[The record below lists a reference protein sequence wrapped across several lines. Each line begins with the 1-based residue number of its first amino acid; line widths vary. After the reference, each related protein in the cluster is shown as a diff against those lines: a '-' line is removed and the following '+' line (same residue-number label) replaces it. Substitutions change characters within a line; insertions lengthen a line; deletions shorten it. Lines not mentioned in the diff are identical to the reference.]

1 MFKMIERE
9 FRIGDRVTCNM
20 YGLGEVT
27 SVREKCVIVRF
38 LNGHE
43 EDYSLDGKC
52 YDIGKRTL
60 FILPQQKP
68 TLKQVKEKYKQLL
81 YDVDEVEFVD
91 GDENWY
97 IYFYYCSIDG
107 VYKINKEQNNR
118 YFNLNIKYIS
128 LDDADKIVEEMN
140 KFVKGE

>member
-1 MFKMIERE
+1 MIDRE
-9 FRIGDRVTCNM
+9 FGVGDKVTCNV

-60 FILPQQKP
+60 FILQKQKHTKQQI
-68 TLKQVKEKYKQLL
+68 KEKFKQLL
-81 YDVDEVEFVD
+81 DEVEEIEFIYDTKNYCV
-91 GDENWY
+91 ELEY
-97 IYFYYCSIDG
+97 IHNKKEYDCIFNYYLYTED
-107 VYKINKEQNNR
+107 
-118 YFNLNIKYIS
+118 LNIKYIS
-128 LDDADKIVEEMN
+128 KLEAKRIVEEMN
-140 KFVKGE
+140 EFMEGE

>member
-1 MFKMIERE
+1 MIERE
-9 FRIGDRVTCNM
+9 FRVGDKVTCNM

-68 TLKQVKEKYKQLL
+68 TKQQIKEKFKQLL
-81 YDVDEVEFVD
+81 DEVEEVEFKHKEKNYYVELEYLHD
-91 GDENWY
+91 KEEYCFSFHSY
-97 IYFYYCSIDG
+97 IY
-107 VYKINKEQNNR
+107 VE
-118 YFNLNIKYIS
+118 NLYTKYIS
-128 LDDADKIVEEMN
+128 RLDATRIVEKMN

>member
-1 MFKMIERE
+1 MIDRE
-9 FRIGDRVTCNM
+9 FRVGDKVTCNM

-60 FILPQQKP
+60 FILPKIKP
-68 TLKQVKEKYKQLL
+68 TLKQVKERCKQLL
-81 YDVDEVEFVD
+81 DEVKEVEFIN
-91 GDENWY
+91 GGKNWFLN
-97 IYFYYCSIDG
+97 FYCDCSDG
-107 VYKINKEQNNR
+107 VYRFNKGINNYNFQ
-118 YFNLNIKYIS
+118 FAVKYIS
-128 LDDADKIVEEMN
+128 LKDTDKIVEEMN

>member
-1 MFKMIERE
+1 MIDRE
-9 FRIGDRVTCNM
+9 FRVGDKVTCNM

-68 TLKQVKEKYKQLL
+68 TKQQIKEKFKQLL
-81 YDVDEVEFVD
+81 DEVEEIEFKEKVD
-91 GDENWY
+91 NYIVCSYYCWYTKKYFFDVDCWKIDEC
-97 IYFYYCSIDG
+97 FYY
-107 VYKINKEQNNR
+107 
-118 YFNLNIKYIS
+118 KYIS
-128 LDDADKIVEEMN
+128 KLDAERIVEEMN
-140 KFVKGE
+140 KFMEGQE

>member
-1 MFKMIERE
+1 MVERE
-9 FRIGDRVTCNM
+9 FRVGDRVTCNM

-60 FILPQQKP
+60 FILPKQKP

-81 YDVDEVEFVD
+81 DEVGEVEFVD
-91 GDENWY
+91 MNDNY
-97 IYFYYCSIDG
+97 CVLSYYCWDSKKYTFK
-107 VYKINKEQNNR
+107 VECWNNNE
-118 YFNLNIKYIS
+118 YFQSKYIS
-128 LDDADKIVEEMN
+128 KLDSEKIVEQMN
-140 KFVKGE
+140 KFMKGEI

>member
-1 MFKMIERE
+1 MIERE
-9 FRIGDRVTCNM
+9 FRVGDKVTCNM

-68 TLKQVKEKYKQLL
+68 TKQQIKEKFKQLL
-81 YDVDEVEFVD
+81 DEVEEVEFIFRKDNYGVLS
-91 GDENWY
+91 
-97 IYFYYCSIDG
+97 YYC
-107 VYKINKEQNNR
+107 YEEKEYYFEVNCWEVNE
-118 YFNLNIKYIS
+118 YFNYKYIS
-128 LDDADKIVEEMN
+128 KQDAETIVEQMN
-140 KFVKGE
+140 EFIKGE